1 MFCSRVTVEN
11 LQKNWTRGA
20 YFEDPICCAMGVA
33 EYSAQWM
40 AMPKFFSAVPEAYIV
55 ITNEPGLLEF
65 ESRINYTVKA
75 LGTHKIMRSI
85 VHIELDGEDK
95 ITKFE
100 DRW

>member
-1 MFCSRVTVEN
+1 
-11 LQKNWTRGA
+11 
-20 YFEDPICCAMGVA
+20 MGVA